1 MINML
6 NTFVCWSVLTG
17 GPFMIYMLNTF
28 RVGVGV
34 GVGVL
39 LLGFF
44 CFCFF
49 VNSDGRSF
57 HDSDEHD
64 D

>member
-1 MINML
+1 
-6 NTFVCWSVLTG
+6 
-17 GPFMIYMLNTF
+17 MIYMLNTF

-39 LLGFF
+39 LLGVF